1 MKLKQGN
8 KQLNKKTGDMKKKKE
23 MHIGFLAIWH
33 NKTFGENTYDGRT
46 NIDQTEMDQGN
57 LLKNIVEF
65 RNRSRPRTTEGKDK
79 KKTYENDF
87 KSRTFPILLD
97 KTGQIIYPL
106 YGTKDVTQ
114 KRKEITIKIKITM

>member
-1 MKLKQGN
+1 MR
-8 KQLNKKTGDMKKKKE
+8 
-23 MHIGFLAIWH
+23 IGFLAIWH
-33 NKTFGENTYDGRT
+33 NKTFGENIYDGRT

-97 KTGQIIYPL
+97 KTGQIIYSL
-106 YGTKDVTQ
+106 YGTKDVTK